1 MNFKS
6 RRKEFVKSVQFM
18 AEKMLSPIP
27 DSLYLRLLYLVRT
40 KNILHLKNPRT
51 FNEKLQWLKLHDRN
65 PEYTDLA
72 DKYEVRKYVDER
84 IGGQYLIP
92 LLGVWNAPE
101 EIDFTMLPPKYVL
114 KCTHD
119 SGGVFVCDGTA
130 TVDYKHLMRFF
141 KKRMKRNYYYSD
153 REWPYKNIR
162 PRIIAE
168 ENISSDDGADLR
180 DYKFMCYE
188 GRVKYIFTCSNRK
201 KELYVDFF
209 DTEWHHL
216 PFERHYPNSPE
227 RPPRP
232 DCLDEMLQVAEAL
245 SEGLNFVRV
254 DLYDAKGKVYF
265 GELTFFPGSG
275 IEEFTPRHWDEVLG
289 RDLRLARHSG

>member
-227 RPPRP
+227 RPPR
-232 DCLDEMLQVAEAL
+232 DRKSV
-245 SEGLNFVRV
+245 V
-254 DLYDAKGKVYF
+254 
-265 GELTFFPGSG
+265 
-275 IEEFTPRHWDEVLG
+275 
-289 RDLRLARHSG
+289 